1 MKRSKALADAKGI
14 RPSDFTD
21 KQIMKWLLDLDG
33 QLMLDYVAQY
43 ATKEQLDESYG
54 GDGVEDG
61 ITIADTINETK
72 LITSQEWLAMAAE
85 DLQAVPP
92 PYDGL
97 YVDYL
102 VMQIDLHNADYERY
116 NNDAILYAEQ
126 LRTWRDRLSRI
137 NLHYLSREDPDTGRH
152 PTALSF

>member
-1 MKRSKALADAKGI
+1 MTYQQAIDAAMAL
-14 RPSDFTD
+14 RPSDFSVF
-21 KQIMKWLLDLDG
+21 QLARWLCELDG

-43 ATKEQLDESYG
+43 ATKEQMDASYG
-54 GDGVEDG
+54 GRGVESG
-61 ITIADTINETK
+61 IAWIIGTINDEDT
-72 LITSQEWLAMAAE
+72 TSADWATLMTMQ
-85 DLQAVPP
+85 LQAVPA

-97 YVDYL
+97 YEDYL

-116 NNDAILYAEQ
+116 NNDAVLYAEK